1 MLLKVRRRNG
11 PTLIG
16 AFRRNSTQGQS
27 LKKPFVCK
35 CVQIMATEQ
44 GAGSLLQSTAL
55 TRSYWVA
62 PRNPTQWSASTS
74 SDATVHSM
82 GSLLQSTAGAH
93 HARLAAEILDAA
105 MERITPSSYSAAR
118 TETWFSD
125 LKREVIEQLS
135 IMLQAWQ
142 TEDERNESI
151 VRSWTA
157 WRSALRTVKS
167 KYELIERDSEEWI
180 TRPDDKLIE
189 CALNCIESL
198 HDLEQ
203 RVLWWKC
210 HDVHVR
216 CQLQIVEKWKHRMA
230 LAILLNANNGWI
242 DKWERLFL
250 RALLRTS
257 SRDICWAACA

>member
-1 MLLKVRRRNG
+1 
-11 PTLIG
+11 
-16 AFRRNSTQGQS
+16 
-27 LKKPFVCK
+27 
-35 CVQIMATEQ
+35 MATEH
-44 GAGSLLQSTAL
+44 GT
-55 TRSYWVA
+55 
-62 PRNPTQWSASTS
+62 
-74 SDATVHSM
+74 

-167 KYELIERDSEEWI
+167 KYELIERDSEAWI